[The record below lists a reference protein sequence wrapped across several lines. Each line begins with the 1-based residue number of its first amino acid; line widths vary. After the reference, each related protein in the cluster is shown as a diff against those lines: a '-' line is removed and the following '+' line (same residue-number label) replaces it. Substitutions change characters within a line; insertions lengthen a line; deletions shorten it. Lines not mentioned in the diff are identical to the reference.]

1 MQHRFRRWL
10 RSDRT
15 FWTLLALT
23 LVGVTAAYYVAREA
37 EKRQTEWVH
46 GLERTGPAPT
56 EPAIPDPRA
65 APAVLESV
73 PPPPPPP
80 PHTPARGS
88 AAAASAPQVT
98 VVSLLTTPENV
109 TAGAMTPECTRVIG
123 DKGPWKNRAG
133 FDEIGGAVSGLF
145 CVEGTPTQPKSPP
158 IVPICDNVVVGAGAV
173 VTKDITVPGI
183 YAGNPAK
190 LIRKL

>member
-65 APAVLESV
+65 APAVVESV

-80 PHTPARGS
+80 PHTPTRGS

-123 DKGPWKNRAG
+123 DKGPWKNAAT
-133 FDEIGGAVSGLF
+133 AVPWPE
-145 CVEGTPTQPKSPP
+145 CV
-158 IVPICDNVVVGAGAV
+158 DGAGRPMV
-173 VTKDITVPGI
+173 VQFCTYALLSNGEWVPSKNTGD
-183 YAGNPAK
+183 APRCRAELPLVKQGKVRGATA
-190 LIRKL
+190 R